1 MRPSRKSVTVHRL
14 NPWLTRRTTPG
25 MTSPLI
31 QRRSVLMAPMSM
43 ATGWRRFSEFI
54 LLPGQLGD
62 AVPHSFGDKGRQLG
76 DLVWSGRSVKHHG
89 REPEPALQWSLPGVH
104 VLDAGQRHERAADPE
119 DPTLQVHLVGS
130 NLVAPPPPPQPRHHP
145 DNRYGQREYR
155 EHGQSPEEEGPAT
168 KARQRQ
174 SGETCPN
181 QERQHVEGA
190 RDPPHSDRP
199 RVEPLCGF
207 ALHGSGHVNGELPA
221 QVLRGELSAG
231 SIYVLAPAGTERRR
245 EAKLSGLPEE
255 PLGIRF
261 RGGRK
266 AGVGPVEPEQVQV
279 VERMVEKLREAID
292 VARLIVDTC
301 EQGVLEEE
309 LAARPGDEIAGR
321 IRQLGD
327 AMPGCYWHD
336 LAPLVLEGGVE

>member
-1 MRPSRKSVTVHRL
+1 MSPSRKSVTVHRL

-25 MTSPLI
+25 KTSPLT
-31 QRRSVLMAPMSM
+31 QRRSVVIAPTSM
-43 ATGWRRFSEFI
+43 ATGCRRFSELI

-62 AVPHSFGDKGRQLG
+62 AIPRSFGDGGRELG
-76 DLVWSGRSVKHHG
+76 DLVRPGRGVKDHG

-155 EHGQSPEEEGPAT
+155 EHGQSPEEEGLAT

-181 QERQHVEGA
+181 QERQHVKGA

-207 ALHGSGHVNGELPA
+207 ALHGSGHVNGRPPA
-221 QVLRGELSAG
+221 QVFRGELAASG
-231 SIYVLAPAGTERRR
+231 VYVLAPARTKRRR
-245 EAKLSGLPEE
+245 EAQFSRIPEE
-255 PLGIRF
+255 FLGLCF
-261 RGGRK
+261 RGG
-266 AGVGPVEPEQVQV
+266 
-279 VERMVEKLREAID
+279 
-292 VARLIVDTC
+292 
-301 EQGVLEEE
+301 
-309 LAARPGDEIAGR
+309 
-321 IRQLGD
+321 
-327 AMPGCYWHD
+327 
-336 LAPLVLEGGVE
+336 